1 MSKKPTTKP
10 VNDLIS
16 FWSTQQK
23 EKTTE
28 QISSQ
33 KYSEQLPSRS
43 WINNNSHSNSSLTNI
58 SPSVSIDSSLSIVGI
73 KTIQNQND
81 RGRMDWDSLPQNTT
95 MNMVSRKKSIPPKD
109 ISFLNKPFNPKPIQ
123 HTSMPRDKKVSNLVS
138 RFENSDPESYNI
150 LASSII
156 TPTDPL
162 NISSS
167 SPIKTVK
174 KDRSIPS
181 PLLIT
186 TSVPLKQTSP
196 IQQKISETTH
206 KSPANEIP
214 VKIDINDILLDTE
227 PVSQTKSSF
236 INNLPESSLEKK
248 LPDLPKD
255 DTQSPSIISQTTVF
269 SHRRKTIPIQSK
281 RDSISPIR
289 KKVPIYTTK
298 NENEGSNLF
307 TSQTLPLNFDVLE
320 LDPLQKVQHSSNY
333 KESTLASSLK
343 RGLSDP
349 TSNNY
354 TLPTINISLA
364 NDTNPWKFQGESPPL
379 SSNSFNL
386 NSSELTEN
394 DFNSNLNQ
402 QFDAKIG
409 EKKTNN
415 PFLYK
420 VVGQKSGNKKKT
432 LPSIQDSSTYIM
444 EMQETHTMNSNKSP
458 DKSNQLE
465 LPIKSSN
472 TLRKLLSTS
481 YSSSKKSK
489 STNKLP
495 NTLTVTLR
503 DSGNFHTYASSD
515 DLRSVS
521 TGRTKQK
528 TLKPVQIP
536 KSPYNSV
543 RPQRTTLS
551 PISTLKKNPFLKHIK
566 TKRSEDHNL
575 PEYTS
580 SKSKM
585 SFMVPHSLASVEYKK
600 NNRSVP
606 DLTARTRHSKFN
618 RAFRK
623 NNVTVPDFTRVNAV
637 TKDSIGKKD
646 ANVNNVDFKN
656 DTDLNPSKV
665 TKFSINIFDKSESSD
680 LFKPGAPWIQL
691 SHLDEYIKSLPPT
704 EFSDPKDLMTKEEY
718 EKFVKECKSVKHSE
732 LIFPPMH
739 QIPDGISLEDLEN
752 NMLKKPSTFLGIQ
765 MTQGRR
771 NDWLDAAIDGVLAV
785 EGVIGIQTS
794 PDKLTKFEII
804 RDFIQFLTLVL
815 SFGNPGIF
823 QSWVKILLDTIPNL
837 LSLNLDRVF
846 GNGIAFFLV
855 FCVTAFGALYWFR
868 MMTKWDPNA
877 DAEGLESSPWNLRPE
892 TKRRQNIII
901 TFLLTTLY
909 LPISKLSIDALVWG
923 DTFWAIPNPYI
934 YSDTP
939 EFSYYNNMTDNRN
952 PNDFCYV
959 TSMREGDLNFSP
971 VIIGVALVTLVL
983 LTFWF
988 PFALKK
994 LVDKNAPKVDEY
1006 NEVGESVADVDGEY
1020 RKLLEKDTCP
1030 YNFLYNAYNEK
1041 WVAYKSFIMANKF
1054 FNILLVSLI
1063 SKDNCIFRNTPRTRI
1078 ESIRQGIQIVLM
1090 VLLFFIHWRN
1100 EPYLIATQ
1108 NASEYW
1114 TRSGYVIT
1122 VILGMI
1128 VVLKIGPYQGISIS
1142 IIVINCIIG
1151 IAVVWYI
1158 LKETQPYQNF
1168 VKIIKKRLDFS
1179 INIYSPNLDFQK
1191 HIKRRIWQ
1199 ETWTTL
1205 FLTSERFKMEKDKIV
1220 AYSQSPYRPP
1230 YLLNFMGSV
1239 AERHVENLKIIR
1251 HIGIRRYTA
1260 SLSPLPSSLVSLR
1273 TKILNNYVGPDMYYA
1288 PEFLNI
1294 KIKTCFGKAYVV
1306 PFPFSV
1312 VMCYD
1317 EDESVVVLTQEWE
1330 IQRYVDQNENKE
1342 VRRRK
1347 LVRQMI
1353 RALEGKVVI
1362 GPCRNKGDK
1371 NNNFEGYN
1379 KVQKKFFGA
1388 SSNSEVHY
1396 HRGLL
1401 QIRCNQLSTWN
1412 SHNMNSGFEVTIT
1425 YTNEFNSSPDH
1436 ERTVG
1441 HDIIG
1446 ITHDFQM
1453 TPQLERLFTDNYEIV
1468 SKGLDQIQSI
1478 MQKYRKYYR
1487 DEAIQKEETLSY
1499 GFFINIYDNPSIPLE
1514 TLPTLLMTTET
1525 NPKVQEIP
1533 VTDYSTLIYLYER
1546 MRIVNLSRAHQWWYL
1561 FWEDLWR
1568 KNNQEIEEL
1577 RKYAQ
1582 DFSPAYRTSLCYRPM
1597 TRLELEKFLKNRGIW
1612 KNDGRNG
1619 FLHSGVLN
1627 RIYLYLNNV
1636 VFARQ
1641 SSSKRKIGEV
1651 EVVPRK
1657 WRITRGKIIDDYH
1670 EYNTLLGKIR
1680 RSVKERVFMT
1690 NYLIRRKT
1698 KLSRTRSFF
1707 VLNESDS
1714 EEDSNNEI

>member
-1 MSKKPTTKP
+1 M
-10 VNDLIS
+10 
-16 FWSTQQK
+16 TQ
-23 EKTTE
+23 
-28 QISSQ
+28 
-33 KYSEQLPSRS
+33 
-43 WINNNSHSNSSLTNI
+43 
-58 SPSVSIDSSLSIVGI
+58 
-73 KTIQNQND
+73 
-81 RGRMDWDSLPQNTT
+81 
-95 MNMVSRKKSIPPKD
+95 
-109 ISFLNKPFNPKPIQ
+109 
-123 HTSMPRDKKVSNLVS
+123 
-138 RFENSDPESYNI
+138 SDPESYNI
-150 LASSII
+150 STSNII

-167 SPIKTVK
+167 SPIKAVK
-174 KDRSIPS
+174 KDRFMPS

-186 TSVPLKQTSP
+186 TPVPLKQTSP

-206 KSPANEIP
+206 KSPVNEIP
-214 VKIDINDILLDTE
+214 VKIAINDTLLDAD
-227 PVSQTKSSF
+227 SF

-248 LPDLPKD
+248 LPELPK
-255 DTQSPSIISQTTVF
+255 SPSIVSQTTVI

-289 KKVPIYTTK
+289 KKVPICTTK
-298 NENEGSNLF
+298 NENEDSNLF
-307 TSQTLPLNFDVLE
+307 TPQISPLNFDVLE
-320 LDPLQKVQHSSNY
+320 LDPLPKAQHSSNY

-364 NDTNPWKFQGESPPL
+364 NDTNPWKFQGDS

-394 DFNSNLNQ
+394 DFNSNVNQ
-402 QFDAKIG
+402 QFDPKIG
-409 EKKTNN
+409 EKKSNN

-444 EMQETHTMNSNKSP
+444 EMQEAHTMNGNTSSK
-458 DKSNQLE
+458 KRNQLE
-465 LPIKSSN
+465 LPVKSNN
-472 TLRKLLSTS
+472 TSRKFLSTS

-503 DSGNFHTYASSD
+503 DSGNFHTYAPSD

-543 RPQRTTLS
+543 RPQRNTLS

-585 SFMVPHSLASVEYKK
+585 SFMVPHSLASVEYRK

-623 NNVTVPDFTRVNAV
+623 NNVTVPDFTRVNVV

-646 ANVNNVDFKN
+646 ANVNNVEFKN

-691 SHLDEYIKSLPPT
+691 SYLDEYIKSLPPT

-718 EKFVKECKSVKHSE
+718 EKFVKDCKSVKHSE
-732 LIFPPMH
+732 LIFPPIH

-785 EGVIGIQTS
+785 EGVIGIETS
-794 PDKLTKFEII
+794 PDKLTILEII

-815 SFGNPGIF
+815 SFENPGIF

-837 LSLNLDRVF
+837 FSLNLDRVF
-846 GNGIAFFLV
+846 GNAIAFFLV
-855 FCVTAFGALYWFR
+855 FCVIAFGALYWFR

-877 DAEGLESSPWNLRPE
+877 DVEGLESSPWNLRPE

-939 EFSYYNNMTDNRN
+939 DFSYYNNMTDNRN

-1006 NEVGESVADVDGEY
+1006 NEVGESVADINGEY

-1030 YNFLYNAYNEK
+1030 YNFLYN
-1041 WVAYKSFIMANKF
+1041 
-1054 FNILLVSLI
+1054 VSLI

-1078 ESIRQGIQIVLM
+1078 ESIRQGLQIVLM

-1100 EPYLIATQ
+1100 EPYIIATQ

-1128 VVLKIGPYQGISIS
+1128 VVLKVGPYQGISIS
-1142 IIVINCIIG
+1142 IIVINCIVG
-1151 IAVVWYI
+1151 IAMVWYI
-1158 LKETQPYQNF
+1158 LKDTQPYQNF
-1168 VKIIKKRLDFS
+1168 
-1179 INIYSPNLDFQK
+1179 K

-1251 HIGIRRYTA
+1251 QIGIRRYTA
-1260 SLSPLPSSLVSLR
+1260 SLSPLPSSLVALR
-1273 TKILNNYVGPDMYYA
+1273 TRILNNYVGPDMYYA

-1353 RALEGKVVI
+1353 RALEEKVVI

-1401 QIRCNQLSTWN
+1401 QIRRNQLSTWN
-1412 SHNMNSGFEVTIT
+1412 GHNMNSGFEVAIM
-1425 YTNEFNSSPDH
+1425 YTNEFNPSPDH

-1533 VTDYSTLIYLYER
+1533 VTDYPTLIYLYER

-1577 RKYAQ
+1577 RKYVQ

-1612 KNDGRNG
+1612 KNEGRNG

-1636 VFARQ
+1636 VFTRQ
-1641 SSSKRKIGEV
+1641 SSSKRKNGEV

-1680 RSVKERVFMT
+1680 RNVKERDG
-1690 NYLIRRKT
+1690 LL
-1698 KLSRTRSFF
+1698 KL
-1707 VLNESDS
+1707 
-1714 EEDSNNEI
+1714 